1 MTVTTEPKETKETT
15 ASRPA
20 VVDPADRIT
29 AHHPTCFGCGG
40 GNERGLAIRPAWEGE
55 EMRFEHTPPPTAEG
69 GPGITHG
76 GYLSALADEVMSM
89 VAAEQVGGPVMTRRM
104 QADYQAPALVGIPLT
119 VRSWVDEVRRRSV
132 VVRLEATPR
141 APKQDDTAQDGTA
154 QDGTAQDGT
163 AQPCFEARGV
173 FLEVPRELWV
183 MAMEARKRGP
193 DTIDWSKGDP
203 SAFMRWQMNGGLQ
216 EIFKPGRLTAP
227 LRVAVRFTDARP
239 ADWLVEADERELRT
253 TPLTGDATGD
263 PAHDRPGS
271 WDARFHGTFQQW
283 QRLIRGKAPLAELL
297 SRPGTRAEGRQE
309 ALTELAVALDYRRFA

>member
-1 MTVTTEPKETKETT
+1 MTATTESTPANTT
-15 ASRPA
+15 PA
-20 VVDPADRIT
+20 DAKPADTAFAAVEPADRIT

-40 GNERGLAIRPAWEGE
+40 GNERGLVVRPAWQGE

-89 VAAEQVGGPVMTRRM
+89 VAAEQIGGPVMTRRM
-104 QADYQAPALVGIPLT
+104 QADYQAPALVGVPLT

-132 VVRLEATPR
+132 VVRLEATSSG
-141 APKQDDTAQDGTA
+141 A
-154 QDGTAQDGT
+154 

-183 MAMEARKRGP
+183 KAMEARKRGP

-216 EIFKPGRLTAP
+216 EIFQPGRLAAP
-227 LRVAVRFTDARP
+227 LRVAVRFADARP
-239 ADWLVEADERELRT
+239 ADWLVEADDRELRT
-253 TPLTGDATGD
+253 TPLTGEQADG
-263 PAHDRPGS
+263 PAGG
-271 WDARFHGTFQQW
+271 WDARFHGTFQHW

-297 SRPGTRAEGRQE
+297 TRPGTRAEGRHE

>member
-1 MTVTTEPKETKETT
+1 MTVTTETPSTEI
-15 ASRPA
+15 
-20 VVDPADRIT
+20 DPADRIT
-29 AHHPTCFGCGG
+29 AHHPGCFGCGG
-40 GNERGLAIRPAWEGE
+40 GNERGLAIRPAWQGE
-55 EMRFEHTPPPTAEG
+55 EMRFQHTPPPTAEG

-104 QADYQAPALVGIPLT
+104 QADYQAPALVEIPLS
-119 VRSWVDEVRRRSV
+119 VRAWVDEVRRRSV
-132 VVRLEATPR
+132 VVRLEATSGE
-141 APKQDDTAQDGTA
+141 A
-154 QDGTAQDGT
+154 

-173 FLEVPRELWV
+173 FLQVPRELWV
-183 MAMEARKRGP
+183 KAMEGRKRGP

-216 EIFKPGRLTAP
+216 EIFQPGRLTAP
-227 LRVAVRFTDARP
+227 LRVAVRFADARP

-253 TPLTGDATGD
+253 APLAE
-263 PAHDRPGS
+263 DRPGG

-283 QRLIRGKAPLAELL
+283 QRLIRGKAPLADLL
-297 SRPGTRAEGRQE
+297 TRPGTRVEGRPE